1 MAIMTGVGNGDDK
14 DSNGMD
20 DNNNA
25 AITATTN
32 RGPIHH
38 VLFSSPPPPPPQ
50 QQQQQKQ
57 LAVVGSS
64 VADVVKSLQKEDGQ
78 DTSATLIIQKSALP
92 GDNDA
97 NS

>member
-14 DSNGMD
+14 DSNAGID

-38 VLFSSPPPPPPQ
+38 VLFSSPPPPPP